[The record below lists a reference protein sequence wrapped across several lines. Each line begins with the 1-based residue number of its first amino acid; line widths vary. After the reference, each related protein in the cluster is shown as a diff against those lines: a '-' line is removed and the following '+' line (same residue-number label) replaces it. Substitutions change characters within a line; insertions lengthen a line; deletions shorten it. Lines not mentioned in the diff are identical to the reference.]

1 MKDKLLTPAAGIILG
16 YVSFESWQN
25 IILSVL
31 AAFLGGIAAWLG
43 GKLCEFISKKLGFK
57 NSKNEKVS

>member
-1 MKDKLLTPAAGIILG
+1 MRDKLLTPGAGIILG

-25 IILSVL
+25 ILLSVV

-43 GKLCEFISKKLGFK
+43 GKLCDYISKKLGFK
-57 NSKNEKVS
+57 KQKNEKVP